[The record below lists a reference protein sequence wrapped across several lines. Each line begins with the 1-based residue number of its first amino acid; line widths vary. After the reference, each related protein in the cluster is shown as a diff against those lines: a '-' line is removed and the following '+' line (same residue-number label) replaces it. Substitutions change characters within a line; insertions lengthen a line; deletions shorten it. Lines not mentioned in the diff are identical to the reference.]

1 MAVYNRKDHVK
12 YKLKDYLTE
21 DADEDLRKELLDYF
35 SRISNAY
42 DEIMKRKGVKQNFIA
57 YKAIFGFMIQK
68 LKISNHLIRPMFLEW
83 YFWWNTNSF
92 VEREW
97 SQHHQDMLNEI
108 KHVLDLEDGFESMDI
123 SL

>member
-42 DEIMKRKGVKQNFIA
+42 DEIMKRK
-57 YKAIFGFMIQK
+57 
-68 LKISNHLIRPMFLEW
+68 
-83 YFWWNTNSF
+83 
-92 VEREW
+92 
-97 SQHHQDMLNEI
+97 
-108 KHVLDLEDGFESMDI
+108 
-123 SL
+123 